1 MRRQMIKV
9 VLWFHTTIMT
19 LAGLSLFIF
28 PKTFGIFWPWALPPL
43 AARFM
48 GALLI
53 GGGVC
58 TALAALAA
66 GPIPVEGAALLGVG
80 DLLIVSVALLNKG
93 EISFSGNT
101 IIWLTVF
108 TGMALLLLSLPLLRG
123 RQMTGEGD
131 QLSPMRGLNRYFLI
145 HLAVV
150 IPVGLTMYLIPG
162 VGQKLWPWKLSLIN
176 IQLLGAFFVGASI
189 LSFWSLRQR
198 NWHMVLPLIGLYAV
212 FTTLATLASIIH
224 FNLFNARSVITW
236 LFFALYIFVALGAW
250 YFLWRGV
257 RLQNQLFEASVETP

>member
-131 QLSPMRGLNRYFLI
+131 QSSPMRGLNRYFLI

-150 IPVGLTMYLIPG
+150 IQVARGVSIRHPRDIGICYQATSATFLGRTEPRTIRLLPDGTLLSDRTIQKIRDLDRFTRMIRERGMIPG
-162 VGQKLWPWKLSLIN
+162 LSTA
-176 IQLLGAFFVGASI
+176 GAKEPYSSRESGNRCRRASGPTRAT
-189 LSFWSLRQR
+189 SSTAASL
-198 NWHMVLPLIGLYAV
+198 
-212 FTTLATLASIIH
+212 
-224 FNLFNARSVITW
+224 
-236 LFFALYIFVALGAW
+236 
-250 YFLWRGV
+250 
-257 RLQNQLFEASVETP
+257 